1 MVANPIHLTLNLTI
15 NMRKTVISCLK
26 TPTDPLT
33 KGMLWRWIGGHK
45 KPFLN
50 VELQQLLKRQHQE
63 PLKLKSKRK
72 GSPRKTCH
80 SSINQKII
88 QRKSGRNQWS
98 PRDMDLPKIKL
109 RVKMTTATIFTDKT
123 TATRASI
130 FLNQLCPTCQQP
142 VFQEEQSVLLIPSEV
157 FTLLSSSSNR
167 DLLWNL
173 ICIPTCQPIITIK
186 MITIPTR

>member
-1 MVANPIHLTLNLTI
+1 MRPKLLTRIKKTLGKSGPSEYLTSSLSRRMTRQKTMVANPIHLTLNLTI

-33 KGMLWRWIGGHK
+33 KGMSWRWIGGHK

-88 QRKSGRNQWS
+88 
-98 PRDMDLPKIKL
+98 
-109 RVKMTTATIFTDKT
+109 
-123 TATRASI
+123 
-130 FLNQLCPTCQQP
+130 
-142 VFQEEQSVLLIPSEV
+142 
-157 FTLLSSSSNR
+157 
-167 DLLWNL
+167 
-173 ICIPTCQPIITIK
+173 
-186 MITIPTR
+186 

>member
-1 MVANPIHLTLNLTI
+1 MRPKLLTRIKKTLGKSGPSEYLTSSLSRRMTRQKTMVANPIHLTLKLTI

-88 QRKSGRNQWS
+88 
-98 PRDMDLPKIKL
+98 
-109 RVKMTTATIFTDKT
+109 
-123 TATRASI
+123 
-130 FLNQLCPTCQQP
+130 
-142 VFQEEQSVLLIPSEV
+142 
-157 FTLLSSSSNR
+157 
-167 DLLWNL
+167 
-173 ICIPTCQPIITIK
+173 
-186 MITIPTR
+186 